1 MWIKLNLTSFNIPC
15 IYFIPEIVSL
25 GNFEEFVERIISMF
39 KGRLIPG
46 ILDELPPADIS
57 RVRRVSEIANRR
69 LG

>member
-1 MWIKLNLTSFNIPC
+1 
-15 IYFIPEIVSL
+15 VSL